1 MSKIDFYNVKM
12 DILNTEETLKVFEG
26 FLQSGS
32 PKSVFFINAH
42 CFNIAQKNDE
52 YRKVINDADLL
63 LNDGIG
69 IKLGASLLGQNV
81 KENMNGTDFIP
92 VALEFAAK
100 KNLKVYFLGAGK
112 GVAESAKSKIEKK
125 IKGLNIVGVHD
136 GYFDDAE
143 ETKIIKEINEKKA
156 DMLIVGMGVPKQELW
171 VSKNMGRFE
180 TVKISIAGGA
190 ILDFMAERF
199 KRAPVFMQKSGL
211 EWLFRLSNEPKRLFK
226 RYAVGI
232 PVFFYYAFKLKGK
245 S

>member
-12 DILNTEETLKVFEG
+12 DILNTEETLNLFEG
-26 FLQSGS
+26 FLESDT

-52 YRKVINDADLL
+52 YRKVINEADLL

-69 IKLGASLLGQNV
+69 IKMGTAMLGKKV

-92 VALEFAAK
+92 VALGFAAE
-100 KNLKVYFLGAGK
+100 KNKNVYFLGAGK
-112 GVAESAKSKIEKK
+112 GVAETAKEKIEKK
-125 IKGLNIVGVHD
+125 IENLKIVGVHD
-136 GYFDDAE
+136 GYFDNAE
-143 ETKIIKEINEKKA
+143 ESKIIDEINSKKV

-171 VSKNMGRFE
+171 VAKNIGRFE
-180 TVKISIAGGA
+180 TVKICIAGGA

-199 KRAPVFMQKSGL
+199 KRAPVFMQKAGL

-226 RYAVGI
+226 RYAAGI
-232 PVFFYYAFKLKGK
+232 PVFFYYAAKLKGK